1 VSNHKPVWRGR
12 GGLMGDTVCGGGIV
26 QTSRG
31 MCSLARVSTA
41 LGVKHVIAQSGLT
54 FTSTCLG

>member
-1 VSNHKPVWRGR
+1 
-12 GGLMGDTVCGGGIV
+12 MDDTVCGGGNV

-31 MCSLARVSTA
+31 MCSLARVSST
-41 LGVKHVIAQSGLT
+41 LGVKHLIAQFGLT